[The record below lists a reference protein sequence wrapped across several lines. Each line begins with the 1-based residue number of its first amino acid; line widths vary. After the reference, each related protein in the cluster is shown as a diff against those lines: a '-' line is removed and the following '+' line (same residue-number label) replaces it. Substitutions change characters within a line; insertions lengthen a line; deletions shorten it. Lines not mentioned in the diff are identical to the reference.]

1 MLLVN
6 GFLGKSSEEDHAKI
20 YWDVS
25 LNSFVDVK
33 DSDIVQTESLSKE
46 ASPLGGSYVWVKRDA
61 KVYFGAGGTVHQ
73 GQVLGRPYENAYGG
87 QYTGASAPAMA
98 TPGLTNVG
106 CVPTQ
111 FCPPTLFCATR
122 TIVCIESRLCVESI
136 PCGSLHCIE
145 TVVCN
150 TVGSQRLQLQN
161 NAAFAT
167 RLRNCR

>member
-1 MLLVN
+1 LLLVN

-73 GQVLGRPYENAYGG
+73 GQVLGRPYDERIRRAVHWRERSCDGNTGSHQCWLRAY
-87 QYTGASAPAMA
+87 AILPPDSV
-98 TPGLTNVG
+98 LRDTND
-106 CVPTQ
+106 
-111 FCPPTLFCATR
+111 
-122 TIVCIESRLCVESI
+122 RL
-136 PCGSLHCIE
+136 H
-145 TVVCN
+145 
-150 TVGSQRLQLQN
+150 
-161 NAAFAT
+161 
-167 RLRNCR
+167 